1 MSRLISTVTGNFT
14 AAATWGVVDTT
25 SILESETGPTNST
38 TSFVY
43 SSTFVPGAITVDGV
57 AVKIGNR
64 VASPTGTMTIDF
76 RNSTTAT
83 SLATI
88 VINVSDIDNAGGT
101 GVYNRGWY
109 FFKFSAPL
117 LLVVAEAYHVG
128 FRTSVNAEV
137 ALYRDG
143 TAGNWSRLLR
153 TTTTAAPAAGDQIQ
167 VLGEFTGPGT
177 GSTFTVT
184 MDNTATTIFGA
195 LGTRTTIGKQGIL
208 SFGTAAATAYYFK
221 WKGPFTVYGGGILR
235 VGTSGTPIPS
245 TSTAVMEMDSS
256 VNIDTGIEIGHGAT
270 VDVWGATQAN
280 FKSLLTLSNGGFCST
295 VGTAVTRVAG
305 SQSFIGLT
313 GTININGINRT
324 ISSVTDA
331 DNLIIT
337 ASAGTTFNVTW
348 FHVGTAT
355 VATVADTTGWAVGDQ
370 LAFAPTTFIAT
381 DAEKRTILTV
391 DSATQ
396 VTLSVALAASHYG
409 TSPMQ
414 AEVGNLTRNVKF
426 RGITSL
432 LQGYINT
439 ASTSIVTLRYSE
451 FSLLGSGTPEARGI
465 DVATTTG
472 TFDMQFCSRY
482 DSTVASSRGVNISS
496 ASGNNITV
504 SNNVFY
510 NIVGPSIQNAL
521 TTGNYTINNNLV
533 IVLSSGATTL
543 ADHGITITNNTFAGG
558 LSTVVI
564 STDTGLVGT
573 FSGNTIHSFAGAS
586 GGLWFQGA
594 PVAAGSVITNTTI
607 WGGSSGT
614 VGALRYNN
622 FQTGL
627 TIDGLTT
634 FYIST
639 VHLGFN
645 AGSSYITI
653 NNWTSN
659 EALSSS
665 GPASPLSTAINVI
678 GVESSVNGPYF
689 ITNSNLSTVNGIRL
703 ANLRDISFTLN
714 GANGQF
720 VLANTILNGVT
731 PIFNLINAA
740 NGSYVS
746 SAKHQQVNAAHQASV
761 PEGVTSYDAVI
772 FDVTPSSER
781 LTPNNATDRLK
792 SNFFFAAV
800 RSGETCTPS
809 VKVRESVI
817 GDGTDYN
824 GQRARLFV
832 KANVAAGIAADTLLA
847 TATVAS
853 EGAWETLSGATI
865 AVTDDAVLSFYVDCG
880 GSGYTTGWV
889 NIDTG
894 SVVVARGTSGF
905 RYWQDGLAVVDL
917 GASEAGGGGAS
928 AYTYA

>member
-25 SILESETGPTNST
+25 SILEAESGPTNST

-88 VINVSDIDNAGGT
+88 VINVSDIDNAGT
-101 GVYNRGWY
+101 GAYNRGWY
-109 FFKFSAPL
+109 FFKFAAPL

-128 FRTSVNAEV
+128 FRTSVISEV

-235 VGTSGTPIPS
+235 VGTSVSPIPA
-245 TSTAVMEMDSS
+245 TSTAVVEMDSS

-270 VDVWGATQAN
+270 VEAWGATQAN
-280 FKSLLTLSNGGFCST
+280 FKTLLTTSNGGFCST

-305 SQSFIGLT
+305 SQSFLGLT
-313 GTININGINRT
+313 GTININTVNRT
-324 ISSVTDA
+324 IVSVTDA
-331 DNLIIT
+331 DNLVIS
-337 ASAGTTFNVTW
+337 ASAGTTNNVAW
-348 FHVGTAT
+348 FHIGTAT
-355 VATVADTTGWAVGDQ
+355 VATVADTTGWAAGDQ
-370 LAFAPTTFIAT
+370 LAFASTTQVAT
-381 DAEKRTILTV
+381 DSEKKIILTV
-391 DSATQ
+391 DSPTQ
-396 VTLSVALAASHYG
+396 VTLTVALAASHYG

-414 AEVGNLTRNVKF
+414 AEVGNLTHNVKF

-439 ASTSIVTLRYSE
+439 ASTSIVTFRYSE
-451 FSLLGSGTPEARGI
+451 FSLLGSGTGGATGI
-465 DVATTTG
+465 DVAVTTG

-482 DSTVASSRGVNISS
+482 DSTVASSRGVNITS

-521 TTGNYTINNNLV
+521 TTGSYTINNNLI
-533 IVLSSGATTL
+533 IVLSSGATTFN
-543 ADHGITITNNTFAGG
+543 DHGIIITNNTFVGG
-558 LSTVVI
+558 I
-564 STDTGLVGT
+564 SLPVSMTDTGLIGT
-573 FSGNTIHSFAGAS
+573 FSGNTIHSFAGGS
-586 GGLWFQGA
+586 GGLWFSGA
-594 PVAAGSVITNTTI
+594 SIAAGSVIANTTI

-614 VGALRYNN
+614 VGALRFNN
-622 FQTGL
+622 FISNI
-627 TIDGLTT
+627 TINGLTT

-659 EALSSS
+659 EALSTS
-665 GPASPLSTAINVI
+665 GPASPLSTAINVV
-678 GVESSVNGPYF
+678 GVASSVNGPYF
-689 ITNSNLSTVNGIRL
+689 ITNSNFSTVNGLLL

-714 GANGQF
+714 DANGQF

-746 SAKHQQVNAAHQASV
+746 SAKHQQVNAAHQASF

-772 FDVTPSSER
+772 FDVTPSER

-809 VKVRESVI
+809 VEVRESVI